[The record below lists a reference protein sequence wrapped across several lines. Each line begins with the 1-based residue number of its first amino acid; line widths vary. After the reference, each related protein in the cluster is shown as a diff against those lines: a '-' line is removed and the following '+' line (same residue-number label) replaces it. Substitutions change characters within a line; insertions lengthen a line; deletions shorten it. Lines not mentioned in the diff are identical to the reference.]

1 MSQEETNLAAHV
13 EICALRFKGIEE
25 KMNAL
30 ERRLDKVEDTLNTL
44 KTQNEQNFTE
54 IKILI
59 ERQTS
64 QRQTAI
70 ITTIGSIVVAVVGV
84 VGYLITR
91 H

>member
-70 ITTIGSIVVAVVGV
+70 ITTIGSILVAVLGLI
-84 VGYLITR
+84 GYLITR

>member
-1 MSQEETNLAAHV
+1 MSQEEKDLATHV
-13 EICALRFKGIEE
+13 EICALRYQGIEE

-44 KTQNEQNFTE
+44 KTQNEQNFSE
-54 IKILI
+54 IKVLI
-59 ERQTS
+59 ERQNS
-64 QRQTAI
+64 QRQTAL

-84 VGYLITR
+84 IGYLITR

>member
-30 ERRLDKVEDTLNTL
+30 EKRLDKVEDTLSAL
-44 KTQNEQNFTE
+44 KTQNEENFTE
-54 IKILI
+54 IKVLI

-64 QRQTAI
+64 QRQTAL
-70 ITTIGSIVVAVVGV
+70 ITTIGSIVVAVLGLI
-84 VGYLITR
+84 GYLITR